1 MSEIQLGLCNP
12 PEPIYLYVRSGE
24 ANGESYLW
32 YKFDIDNQST
42 IPVHQRGLAGY
53 IKELR
58 ITQKE
63 YRGKDNLKLDLVVS
77 ADEIYIV
84 RTGIETN
91 FAKTLLLSLEK
102 IQDFSV
108 PYLIAVAEGK
118 ENVVFGRIYDS
129 AKQRIKAE
137 WNAQA
142 DWAGIITKVQAKLED
157 RLSVKSAGERI
168 PLASSNLQT
177 TEDLYPQNNLVV
189 KQIRSFTKH
198 EPSWIYAQCRHH
210 GYSCPGMM
218 PLEALE
224 KLVADMCVDWVVTSG
239 AIPQRDGAY
248 TSFHGAL
255 EFGKRTGQS
264 IASVVLNWLERHN
277 KVGVSH
283 DLR

>member
-1 MSEIQLGLCNP
+1 MGEIKLGLCNP

-32 YKFDIDNQST
+32 YKFDIDSQST
-42 IPVHQRGLAGY
+42 IPIHQRGLAGY

-63 YRGKDNLKLDLVVS
+63 YKGKDNLKLDLVIS
-77 ADEIYIV
+77 ADEVYII

-91 FAKTLLLSLEK
+91 FAKTLLLTLEK
-102 IQDFSV
+102 IQDFSA

-142 DWAGIITKVQAKLED
+142 DWAGIIAKVQARLDNKL
-157 RLSVKSAGERI
+157 STKPAGEKI
-168 PLASSNLQT
+168 PLASSNPQI

-189 KQIRSFTKH
+189 KQIRSVTKH

-210 GYSCPGMM
+210 GYDRPGMM
-218 PLEALE
+218 PVELLE
-224 KLVADMCVDWVVTSG
+224 KLVTDMCADWAITTGV
-239 AIPQRDGAY
+239 IPQRDGAY
-248 TSFHGAL
+248 TSIQSAL

-264 IASVVLNWLERHN
+264 IASVALNWLERHQGTS
-277 KVGVSH
+277 VG
-283 DLR
+283 R